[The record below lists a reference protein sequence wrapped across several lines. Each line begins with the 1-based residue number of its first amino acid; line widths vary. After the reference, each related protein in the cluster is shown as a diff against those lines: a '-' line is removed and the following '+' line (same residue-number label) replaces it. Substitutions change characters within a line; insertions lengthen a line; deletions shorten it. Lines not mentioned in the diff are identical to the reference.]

1 MAAATF
7 GLAKHAFN
15 TWAGDK
21 PHSSITDWI
30 EILSRDSYKE
40 DDYDGIPELV
50 ESVNLQAGGPTE
62 ASRAI
67 RKKLKYGNV
76 HRQLRALTILKALVE
91 NCGPKFQASFAN
103 DQLTERIKLMS
114 QDPMTDE
121 HVKRKLM
128 AVLASWHRQFKDD
141 PKMSTVSGLYAQCG
155 GGKKASVPN
164 PRSSSPRPHAE
175 TLYEQHQR
183 RAEEEARMRE
193 ERKAKERAAK
203 EEEKRKQREDKIAAK
218 EKERKARNQ
227 PARKP
232 FNYEQEKPKILNTV
246 AEGTQAATNLV
257 NAVKLVNREQ
267 ESVTTNA
274 RVQEALTTA
283 KGVRKQL
290 VRYIQLAIQKEEIIG
305 TLLDTNERIIAAI
318 QLYDKLS
325 KSPEEDS
332 DDEVRAKLAST
343 AIGDTPAQ
351 PTINVPDD
359 RDTELEKLQYKQR
372 ARVQREI
379 SRSSLRS
386 SYISGAG
393 AGAAGAGLGAGAAL
407 HPDLQ
412 DLAWGG
418 ASSSNLPPPMQ
429 ASGSNAEAYTN
440 RGSLSDFSDYD
451 SSDEETHNQRQAQAQ
466 GYSYRHGAEGG
477 APLSA
482 QSAEDDDPF
491 ADPFA
496 DGGEVGTP
504 GIAEKPLWR

>member
-50 ESVNLQAGGPTE
+50 ESVNLQTGGPTE

-114 QDPMTDE
+114 QDPMTDD

-183 RAEEEARMRE
+183 RAEEEGRAKE
-193 ERKAKERAAK
+193 ERKTKERAAR
-203 EEEKRKQREDKIAAK
+203 EEEKRKQREEK

-232 FNYEQEKPKILNTV
+232 FNYEQEKPKILNSV

-274 RVQEALTTA
+274 RVQEALTAA
-283 KGVRKQL
+283 KAVRKQL
-290 VRYIQLAIQKEEIIG
+290 IRYIQLAIQKEEIIG

-325 KSPEEDS
+325 KSPDEDS

-343 AIGDTPAQ
+343 AIGNTPTQ
-351 PTINVPDD
+351 PTISAPDD

-372 ARVQREI
+372 ARIQREI

-386 SYISGAG
+386 SYTSGAG
-393 AGAAGAGLGAGAAL
+393 AGAAAGVGLGAGAAL

-418 ASSSNLPPPMQ
+418 ASTSNLQPPMQ
-429 ASGSNAEAYTN
+429 ASGSNAEAFTN

-451 SSDEETHNQRQAQAQ
+451 SSDEETHNQRQAQ
-466 GYSYRHGAEGG
+466 GYSYRPGEAG

-482 QSAEDDDPF
+482 QVAEDDDPF

-496 DGGEVGTP
+496 DSGEVGTP

>member
-1 MAAATF
+1 MATSTL
-7 GLAKHAFN
+7 GIAKQAFS
-15 TWAGDK
+15 TLTGEK

-30 EILSRDSYKE
+30 EILSREQYKE

-50 ESVNLQAGGPTE
+50 ESVNLQAGGATE

-76 HRQLRALTILKALVE
+76 HRQLRALTMLKALVE
-91 NCGPKFQASFAN
+91 NCGPKFQATFAN

-128 AVLASWHRQFKDD
+128 SVLASWHRQFKDD
-141 PKMSTVSGLYAQCG
+141 PKMQAVSSLYAQCG
-155 GGKKASVPN
+155 GGKKASTASQGPT
-164 PRSSSPRPHAE
+164 SPRPHAE
-175 TLYEQHQR
+175 TVYEQHQR
-183 RAEEEARMRE
+183 RAEEEAR
-193 ERKAKERAAK
+193 ERAEAKAKERAAK
-203 EEEKRKQREDKIAAK
+203 EDEKRKQREEKLAAK
-218 EKERKARNQ
+218 ERERKARSQ

-232 FNYEQEKPKILNTV
+232 FNYEQEKPKILQTI
-246 AEGTQAATNLV
+246 AESSQASTNLL
-257 NAVKLVNREQ
+257 NAVKRVNREQ

-274 RVQEALTTA
+274 DVQQCLNTA
-283 KGVRKQL
+283 KTVRKQL
-290 VRYIQLAIQKEEIIG
+290 IRYIQLAIQKEEIIG

-318 QLYDKLS
+318 QLYDKMS
-325 KSPEEDS
+325 KSPDQDS
-332 DDEVRAKLAST
+332 DEEVRATLAST
-343 AIGDTPAQ
+343 ALGEKPAN
-351 PTINVPDD
+351 PSPDE

-386 SYISGAG
+386 SFTAGAVGAGVGAG
-393 AGAAGAGLGAGAAL
+393 AAGAAL

-418 ASSSNLPPPMQ
+418 ASSSLQ
-429 ASGSNAEAYTN
+429 APLQPSGSATEAYTN

-451 SSDEETHNQRQAQAQ
+451 SSDEETHRAGPSGYDYRQ
-466 GYSYRHGAEGG
+466 GG
-477 APLSA
+477 TAAPLSS
-482 QSAEDDDPF
+482 QQDDDDDPF

-496 DGGEVGTP
+496 DGNEVGTP
-504 GIAEKPLWR
+504 GIPEKRMQW